1 MRGERGPHVGADDY
15 EAELRERLG
24 EQIPQLDFM
33 LLGLGSDAH
42 VASLFPGHA
51 TLEVRDRAAIGEEQA
66 GLEPFVPRITLTLP
80 VLCGG
85 RHIVFLVT
93 GEGKARAVERAF
105 AGEPSPDAPA
115 SLVRPRDGRMTVL
128 LDAAAASRLR
138 P

>member
-1 MRGERGPHVGADDY
+1 V
-15 EAELRERLG
+15 
-24 EQIPQLDFM
+24 
-33 LLGLGSDAH
+33 
-42 VASLFPGHA
+42 
-51 TLEVRDRAAIGEEQA
+51 GEEEA

-80 VLCGG
+80 VLSGG

-105 AGEPSPDAPA
+105 SGDPSPDAPA

-128 LDAAAASRLR
+128 LDTAAASRLR